1 MKYSFTSSFE
11 NVPFNRTV
19 MSYYKLLFTILSS
32 ITSGICGRRAPRS
45 YLHRWNLLKPKEYTE
60 CQASV
65 QSSEL
70 GPLHHPQ
77 GSVAPPESKE
87 EGEGERGDP
96 IPTKGQ
102 TLWYCM
108 YTIIPLRSNPSFT
121 TAFHRQA
128 LPATQRKKRI
138 NGRLR
143 KVDSCYIGWG
153 LGFEGNKDDIKKG
166 WSSTTIFH
174 LWMNQYVVCE
184 CVQLQKHGKFSAK

>member
-1 MKYSFTSSFE
+1 LE
-11 NVPFNRTV
+11 EDPHDH
-19 MSYYKLLFTILSS
+19 IS
-32 ITSGICGRRAPRS
+32 IDGTCSNPQSMRS
-45 YLHRWNLLKPKEYTE
+45 ARL
-60 CQASV
+60 SV

-70 GPLHHPQ
+70 GPPPITRKGVLLPQ
-77 GSVAPPESKE
+77 SPRE

-102 TLWYCM
+102 KLWYSV
-108 YTIIPLRSNPSFT
+108 YSVIPLRSNPSFA

-128 LPATQRKKRI
+128 LPATQRKERI

-166 WSSTTIFH
+166 WAYTTIFH